1 MFRTRSFSCRILLAH
16 LGLGCSLFIPQ
27 LASAQGVAIGAGDP
41 VPHASA
47 ILDLQSTTKGLLV
60 PRMSTQQREDIADP
74 AVGLLVYDTDLGEFW
89 YWADDDWFPLAI
101 GGEES
106 WSTFGN
112 NGTHPWYNFIGTRD
126 NADLRFRVNNEPA
139 GEIAIASRNTAMG
152 HLALSNNVVT
162 FPTNGIHNTAIGS
175 EALLSNVNGSSN
187 TAVGHRAIGL
197 TASGGRNTAVG
208 GFCMV
213 NTSGNDNSAVGYS
226 ALSSNRLG
234 SGNVAMG
241 YEAIPDLGADQLE
254 HGLCTGIG
262 RRAARF
268 VIAADNCTFLG
279 ASAGVSNITMIN
291 STYVGYQAPNTA
303 SNQVRL
309 GNTAVTS
316 IGGQVGWTTLS
327 DSRFKRDVTE
337 DVKGLDLI
345 LRLRPVTYTV
355 DAAALSA
362 YLKEDEDGLDERGK
376 ALMAE
381 ARQRRSSIRY
391 TGFLAQEVEQSAK
404 EVGYDFSGVD
414 APKNEHDH
422 YGLRYAEFVV
432 PLVKAVQEQQAL
444 IERLEQRLEEE
455 YQARVE
461 LERRVETLMHAV
473 QQQP

>member
-1 MFRTRSFSCRILLAH
+1 M
-16 LGLGCSLFIPQ
+16 FIPT

-47 ILDLQSTTKGLLV
+47 ILDLQSASKGLLV
-60 PRMSTQQREDIADP
+60 PRMSTQQREDIVGP
-74 AVGLLVYDTDLGEFW
+74 AAGLLVYDTDLGEFW

-112 NGTHPWYNFIGTRD
+112 NGTDPWYNFIGTRD
-126 NADLRFRVNNEPA
+126 NADLRFRVGNQAA
-139 GEIAIASRNTAMG
+139 GRIEIASNNTAFG
-152 HLALSNNVVT
+152 FLAFKDNVPDPGSFT
-162 FPTNGIHNTAIGS
+162 GILNTALGS
-175 EALLSNVNGSSN
+175 EALRANTDGSSN
-187 TAVGHRAIGL
+187 TAIGYRSLSERL
-197 TASGGRNTAVG
+197 TGSRNTAVG
-208 GFCMV
+208 AYSMWQ
-213 NTSGNDNSAVGYS
+213 TSGLDNAAVGYN
-226 ALSSNRLG
+226 ALNSNVLG
-234 SGNVAMG
+234 TGHVAMG
-241 YEAIPDLGADQLE
+241 YEALGDLGGAGNTQL
-254 HGLCTGIG
+254 CVGIG

-268 VIAADNCTFLG
+268 VQTADFCTFVG
-279 ASAGVSNITMIN
+279 ASAGSSNIVMSN
-291 STYVGYQAPNTA
+291 STYLGYQTANTA

-327 DSRFKRDVTE
+327 DARFKRDVTE

-355 DAAALSA
+355 DATALSA
-362 YLKEDEDGLDERGK
+362 FLKEDDDGLDERGK

-381 ARQRRSSIRY
+381 ARHQRSSIRT
-391 TGFLAQEVEQSAK
+391 TGFLAQEVEQAAK

-414 APKNEHDH
+414 APKNEQDH

-432 PLVKAVQEQQAL
+432 PLVKAVQEQQVL
-444 IERLEQRLEEE
+444 IERLQQRLEEE
-455 YQARVE
+455 SNARLE
-461 LERRVETLMHAV
+461 LERRVRTLVPAA

>member
-1 MFRTRSFSCRILLAH
+1 M
-16 LGLGCSLFIPQ
+16 FIPT

-41 VPHASA
+41 VPHTSA
-47 ILDLQSTTKGLLV
+47 ILDLQSTSKGLLV
-60 PRMSTQQREDIADP
+60 PRMSTQQREEIVDP
-74 AVGLLVYDTDLGEFW
+74 AAGLLVYDTDLGEFW

-101 GGEES
+101 GGEAG

-112 NGTHPWYNFIGTRD
+112 DGTDPWYNFIGTRD
-126 NADLRFRVNNEPA
+126 SADLRFRVNNEPA
-139 GEIAIASRNTAMG
+139 GEIAISSRNTAMG
-152 HLALSNNVVT
+152 HLALRNNVVT
-162 FPTNGIHNTAIGS
+162 LPINGIHNTAIGS

-187 TAVGHRAIGL
+187 TAVGYRAIGL

-208 GFCMV
+208 GSCML
-213 NTSGNDNSAVGYS
+213 NTTGNDNSAVGYN

-241 YEAIPDLGADQLE
+241 YEAMPDLGADLLE
-254 HGLCTGIG
+254 HGLCIGIG

-268 VIAADNCTFLG
+268 VVAADFCTFLG
-279 ASAGVSNITMIN
+279 ASAGISNITMTN

-327 DSRFKRDVTE
+327 DARFKRDVIE

-355 DAAALSA
+355 DATALSA
-362 YLKEDEDGLDERGK
+362 FLKEDEEGLDERGK

-381 ARQRRSSIRY
+381 ARQQRSSTRT
-391 TGFLAQEVEQSAK
+391 TGFLAQEVEQAAK

-432 PLVKAVQEQQAL
+432 PLVKAVQEQQVL
-444 IERLEQRLEEE
+444 IERLQQRLEEE
-455 YQARVE
+455 SNARLE
-461 LERRVETLMHAV
+461 LERRVRTLVPTA